1 MRNVHQIFQKM
12 ESLGAL
18 SIFNL
23 SLKFQRM
30 AFIGVI
36 VQKIAQEQVNTFL
49 RQTDYQTFLLIKT
62 DYNYL
67 FISLTCLHVF
77 DVDSECT
84 SEQLFDKRGV
94 CVPKIQELIRI
105 SRQIPY
111 SFRTGDND
119 TTPIVK
125 CSDLTGKFKL
135 KYL

>member
-1 MRNVHQIFQKM
+1 M
-12 ESLGAL
+12 L
-18 SIFNL
+18 
-23 SLKFQRM
+23 
-30 AFIGVI
+30 
-36 VQKIAQEQVNTFL
+36 
-49 RQTDYQTFLLIKT
+49 
-62 DYNYL
+62 
-67 FISLTCLHVF
+67 VF

-84 SEQLFDKRGV
+84 SEQLFNKRGV

-135 KYL
+135 KCLQNRVYRILKNLHNEKFLENIFQRTLVESML